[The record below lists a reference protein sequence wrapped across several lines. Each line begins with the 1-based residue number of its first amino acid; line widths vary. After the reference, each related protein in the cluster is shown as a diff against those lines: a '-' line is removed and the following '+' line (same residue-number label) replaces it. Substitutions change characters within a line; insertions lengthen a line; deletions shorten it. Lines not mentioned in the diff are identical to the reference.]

1 MIRPERPSVAVA
13 HRQSRGRG
21 RQGSVWLN
29 APRAVAVSVG
39 IRMQWDQSDWPL
51 VPLVAGVVARRKLPG
66 AVALKWPNDLL
77 VGGSKVGGI
86 LTEAADGDVVVGMGL
101 NLFWPDAPVGFGAL
115 MSLDPG
121 EEAGPSLAIEWAE
134 ALLECLNGSAE
145 DWPLQEYR
153 EGCTTLGQE
162 ITWEPDGRGIAVDIG
177 PDGSLVVEV
186 PPGERVS
193 LRSGEVRHV
202 RGT

>member
-1 MIRPERPSVAVA
+1 
-13 HRQSRGRG
+13 
-21 RQGSVWLN
+21 

-66 AVALKWPNDLL
+66 AVALKWPNDRL

-121 EEAGPSLAIEWAE
+121 EEAGPRLAIEWAE

-153 EGCTTLGQE
+153 EGCT
-162 ITWEPDGRGIAVDIG
+162 
-177 PDGSLVVEV
+177 
-186 PPGERVS
+186 
-193 LRSGEVRHV
+193 
-202 RGT
+202 